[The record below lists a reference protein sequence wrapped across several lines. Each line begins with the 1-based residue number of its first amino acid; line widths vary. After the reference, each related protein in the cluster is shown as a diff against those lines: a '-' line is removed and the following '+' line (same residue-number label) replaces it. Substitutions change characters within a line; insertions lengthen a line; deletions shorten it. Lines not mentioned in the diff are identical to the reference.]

1 MTDVLKYV
9 NIGANREE
17 VPKTQVVFYREE
29 NGVAPLLVWLDSLP
43 SKVQLKCLARIE
55 RLKQEGHALR
65 RPEADFLRDK
75 IYELRIGFQG
85 VNYRMLYFFR
95 GNIAAVI
102 SHGIVKEDKVPPKEI
117 EIAIERMMKFIR
129 DPETHTYKE

>member
-1 MTDVLKYV
+1 M
-9 NIGANREE
+9 
-17 VPKTQVVFYREE
+17 PKTQVVFYREE
-29 NGVAPLLVWLDSLP
+29 NGVAPLLEWLDALP

-55 RLKQEGHALR
+55 RLRQEGHALR

-85 VNYRMLYFFR
+85 VNHRMLYFFH

-117 EIAIERMMKFIR
+117 ERAIERMMKFER
-129 DPETHTYKE
+129 NPETHTYKE